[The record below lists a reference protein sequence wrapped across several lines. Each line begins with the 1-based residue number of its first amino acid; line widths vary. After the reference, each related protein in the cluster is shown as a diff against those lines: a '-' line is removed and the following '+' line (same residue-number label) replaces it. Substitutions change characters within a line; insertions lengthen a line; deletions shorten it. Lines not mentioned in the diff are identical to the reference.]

1 MRRRQLGLV
10 GLGVLAGCQ
19 GWRVAAVDLD
29 VVVVGAG
36 LAGLTV
42 AYGLAQRGVRVRVLE
57 GSDRLGGRVWTQAQG
72 GQPVELGGEFIDEDH
87 RQVRQLVRALGLSL
101 VPVQTQGRMGFFLGG
116 QQYTAAQVTEQVR
129 PIWQRVRRDYQR
141 LPEREQDFPQ
151 DALTRQ
157 LDRASI
163 TDYLDRLGVRG
174 WVRRY
179 LEIQCQ
185 TEFGLDVGEQ
195 SALNLIFWLA
205 EAGAEP
211 EQEAPRYRI
220 AGGNRHLVERL
231 AAKLTGQIALNWQ
244 VEAVQAVGQGYR
256 LSGGGKELRAQAV
269 VLAVPLTRLR
279 QMELGI
285 GLSPAQQRA
294 VQTWGYG
301 TNGKVVMQTER
312 AFWRTQGYSGETIT
326 DGGYQ
331 YSWAHGEQGLTF
343 FLGGQAGLNLPTG
356 QAGLAVMQKYMG
368 STAPITAE
376 TQVAWGRE
384 PWALGSYT
392 CFQPGQWTTL
402 AGALTQPVGRV
413 WFAGEHTGGEW
424 QGYMEGAVR
433 SGQRVAQALGRG

>member
-1 MRRRQLGLV
+1 MRRRQLGWV
-10 GLGVLAGCQ
+10 GLGVVAGCR
-19 GWRVAAVDLD
+19 GWRAAAGDPD

-57 GSDRLGGRVWTQAQG
+57 GSDRLGGRVWTQVQA
-72 GQPVELGGEFIDEDH
+72 GQPVELGGEFIDQEH
-87 RQVRQLVRALGLSL
+87 RQVRELVRALGLSL

-151 DALTRQ
+151 DALARQ
-157 LDRASI
+157 LDERSI

-174 WVRRY
+174 GVRRY
-179 LEIQCQ
+179 LELQCQ

-220 AGGNRHLVERL
+220 AGGNSRLINRL
-231 AAKLTGQIALNWQ
+231 AAKLTRQIEVNWQ
-244 VEAVQAVGQGYR
+244 VEAVRAVGQGYQ

-294 VQTWGYG
+294 VHTWGYG
-301 TNGKVVMQTER
+301 TNGKVVMQTGR
-312 AFWRTQGYSGETIT
+312 AFRRTQGLPLVG
-326 DGGYQ
+326 
-331 YSWAHGEQGLTF
+331 
-343 FLGGQAGLNLPTG
+343 FLLKG
-356 QAGLAVMQKYMG
+356 
-368 STAPITAE
+368 AE
-376 TQVAWGRE
+376 
-384 PWALGSYT
+384 L
-392 CFQPGQWTTL
+392 
-402 AGALTQPVGRV
+402 
-413 WFAGEHTGGEW
+413 
-424 QGYMEGAVR
+424 
-433 SGQRVAQALGRG
+433 